1 MKEFPSKYPYAGLP
15 VFVSTIL
22 IREEISPEKAKVM
35 VLDSDPELSSW
46 EWDFV
51 NDMSDKIAAGETFSA
66 KQTETIVRI
75 WEEKV

>member
-1 MKEFPSKYPYAGLP
+1 MTSYEDVCAM
-15 VFVSTIL
+15 VSDL
-22 IREEISPEKAKVM
+22 MDA
-35 VLDSDPELSSW
+35 DSALSSW
-46 EWDFV
+46 EWDYV